1 MSGFKMGDF
10 KLKGFK
16 LKDFKMAEF
25 KLTGFKR
32 KGFTRSSTKQWMAG
46 FMSLVLA
53 AGMLSGCGN
62 SSDNA
67 SAGVSVADASV
78 KVEFSESVNGAA
90 DNVISLD
97 GRSDITTNYS
107 MQTSPWPDE
116 YKEEDRQNQ
125 GAYFRDYGINPFKDT
140 SEKPLSTFSLDVDTA
155 SYTIARKY
163 IESGSLPPKEAIRPE
178 EFVNYFRR
186 DYPIPAKDTFSIYT
200 ELAPSAF
207 NRGCHILEVGVQGKD
222 VAASD
227 IKPSALTFVIDVS
240 GSMGID
246 NRLGLVKKS
255 LKILVEQ
262 MGENDKIGIVVYGT
276 NGRKLL
282 EPTSGEDEGQ
292 ILSAID
298 RLEPEGSTNAA
309 EGLILGYDMA
319 YRNYSKNSNN
329 RIILCTD
336 GVANQGIT
344 GAEDIL
350 KMVEDYKS
358 KGITLTTLGFG
369 MDNFNDIFLETLA
382 DKGDGNYAYI
392 DTLEEAK
399 KVFVDQ
405 LAGTL
410 EVIAKDTK
418 AQIEFDK
425 GSVESYRLIGYENRA
440 LQDKDF
446 RNNTVDAGEVGAGHA
461 VTALYELKLKNSL
474 EGRIGVV
481 KLRYKSPDT
490 GKVTELSKTIDAA
503 QVKDS
508 FYNATPRFRFISMVA
523 QFAEI
528 LKGSPWASNT
538 GLEDVYS
545 ILEHHMK
552 DLNWSKEDKGFMSLV
567 RSAAELKSR

>member
-1 MSGFKMGDF
+1 MTGFKMADF
-10 KLKGFK
+10 KI
-16 LKDFKMAEF
+16 
-25 KLTGFKR
+25 
-32 KGFTRSSTKQWMAG
+32 KGFTRSSARQWVAG
-46 FMSLVLA
+46 LLSLVVA

-62 SSDNA
+62 SSDKSYAGATSAANA
-67 SAGVSVADASV
+67 SVN
-78 KVEFSESVNGAA
+78 VEFGEELNGSTE
-90 DNVISLD
+90 NVISLD
-97 GRSDITTNYS
+97 GKSDVARNYS
-107 MQTSPWPDE
+107 MQTSPQTDA
-116 YKEEDRQNQ
+116 YRDEDRQNQ
-125 GAYFRDYGINPFKDT
+125 GAYFKDYGINPFKDT
-140 SEKPLSTFSLDVDTA
+140 ADKPLSTFSLDVDTA

-178 EFVNYFRR
+178 EFINYFRR
-186 DYPIPAKDTFSIYT
+186 DYPLPAKDTFSIYT

-207 NRGCHILEVGVQGKD
+207 NRGYHILEVGVQGKN
-222 VAASD
+222 VAASN

-255 LKILVEQ
+255 LKILVGQ
-262 MGENDKIGIVVYGT
+262 MGESDKIGIVVYGT

-282 EPTSGEDEGQ
+282 EPTSGEDKDR
-292 ILSAID
+292 ILSAVD

-319 YRNYSKNSNN
+319 YRNYKKDGNN

-350 KMVEDYKS
+350 KMVEDYKA

-392 DTLEEAK
+392 DTVEEAK
-399 KVFVDQ
+399 KVFIDQ

-425 GSVESYRLIGYENRA
+425 DSVESYRLIGYENRA
-440 LQDKDF
+440 LEDKDF
-446 RNNTVDAGEVGAGHA
+446 KNNTVDAGEVGAGHA
-461 VTALYELKLKNSL
+461 VTALYELKLRNTSG
-474 EGRIGVV
+474 GRIGVV
-481 KLRYKSPDT
+481 RLRYESPDT
-490 GKVTELSKTIDAA
+490 GKVTEINKNIDPA
-503 QVKDS
+503 QIKDS
-508 FYNATPRFRFISMVA
+508 FYNATPRFRFITMVA
-523 QFAEI
+523 QFAEV

-538 GLEDVYS
+538 SLEDVNE
-545 ILEHHMK
+545 ILEHDLK
-552 DLNWSKEDKGFMSLV
+552 DLNWSKEDTGFAGLV
-567 RSAAELKSR
+567 RSAVELKAR